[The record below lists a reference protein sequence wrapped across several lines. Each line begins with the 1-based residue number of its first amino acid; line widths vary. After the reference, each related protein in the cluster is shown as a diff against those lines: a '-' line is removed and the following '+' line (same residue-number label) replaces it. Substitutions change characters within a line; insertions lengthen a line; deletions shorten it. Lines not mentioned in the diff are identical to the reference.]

1 MVPLSHMKEKNNW
14 LGTVMFTCS
23 VAKKNQTPILLKG
36 SLVVLIRNWGQRSIT
51 KDPQVNWI
59 IADVTGSIA
68 KTEPDS

>member
-1 MVPLSHMKEKNNW
+1 
-14 LGTVMFTCS
+14 MFTCS